1 VDLQVTLWF
10 FAAIISFGVVNL
22 LIAAVV
28 LRRRERVSGVS
39 AHPILDVL
47 AFALIDVVLMA
58 AMIVDVLLI
67 IPSAPAIGRPAL
79 FVVGALTFE
88 ALRRTFALL
97 PNAPLWPLR
106 VLRLLEIVLLA
117 LAVVGILLGVVIQ
130 RV

>member
-1 VDLQVTLWF
+1 VTLEIALWF
-10 FAAIISFGVVNL
+10 FAAVLSFGVVNL
-22 LIAAVV
+22 LLAVVV
-28 LRRRERVSGVS
+28 LRRRERASGLP
-39 AHPILDVL
+39 ARPLLDVL

-79 FVVGALTFE
+79 LVIGALTFE
-88 ALRRTFALL
+88 ALRRTFAVL
-97 PNAPLWPLR
+97 PNAPRWPLR
-106 VLRLLEIVLLA
+106 VLRILEFVLLA

>member
-1 VDLQVTLWF
+1 MTLEIALWF
-10 FAAIISFGVVNL
+10 FAAVLSFGVVNL
-22 LIAAVV
+22 LLAVV
-28 LRRRERVSGVS
+28 VVRRRERASGLP
-39 AHPILDVL
+39 ARPLLDVL

-79 FVVGALTFE
+79 LVIGALTFE
-88 ALRRTFALL
+88 ALRRTFAVL
-97 PNAPLWPLR
+97 PNAPRWPLR
-106 VLRLLEIVLLA
+106 VLRILEFVLLA

>member
-1 VDLQVTLWF
+1 MQVALWF
-10 FAAIISFGVVNL
+10 FAAILSFGVVNL

-28 LRRRERVSGVS
+28 LRRRERASGVS

-79 FVVGALTFE
+79 FVIGALMSE

-97 PNAPLWPLR
+97 PHAPRWPLR

>member
-1 VDLQVTLWF
+1 MTLEIALWF
-10 FAAIISFGVVNL
+10 FAAVLSFGVVNL
-22 LIAAVV
+22 LLAVVV
-28 LRRRERVSGVS
+28 LRRRERASGLP
-39 AHPILDVL
+39 ARPLLDVL

-79 FVVGALTFE
+79 LVIGALTFE
-88 ALRRTFALL
+88 ALRRTFAVL
-97 PNAPLWPLR
+97 PNAPRWPLR
-106 VLRLLEIVLLA
+106 VLRILEFVLLA